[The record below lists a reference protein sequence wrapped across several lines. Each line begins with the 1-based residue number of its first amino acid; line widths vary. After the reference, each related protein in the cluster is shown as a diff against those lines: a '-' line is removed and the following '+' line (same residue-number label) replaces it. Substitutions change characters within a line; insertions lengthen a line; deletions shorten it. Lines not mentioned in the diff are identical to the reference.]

1 MMKITRKWQW
11 LAGMMVVLLVVG
23 GVAYSLTLV
32 HADSS
37 RIKVVFWH
45 EMKGPGQQ
53 AIDAYVKAFNHQ
65 QSKYE
70 VVAEFEGGY
79 NGVIQKIL
87 NTHGT
92 AASPALFQSMDISTS
107 QMYHSGFTT
116 PMQKFIDRDHYD
128 ADQII
133 PGAKAIVMRDNQLL
147 AMPFNASQTALYYNK
162 RVLRQYGITPPP
174 VDPTYDDITRVAKAI
189 HDKSHGKVKGMTM
202 EAYSWLFEQ
211 LVANAGVP
219 VANRDNGHTGNATK
233 VDFTSPAAINAMKWV
248 KENIDYGDF
257 MNFGSGGNAAA
268 NEAASFL
275 AGHLGIFMQSSANT
289 GQLYQVLKN
298 DLGVTYFPRPNGQRA
313 NGIAVGGAALWIA
326 NDKPSAVQDGA
337 WEFTKF
343 LASAQTQADW
353 QAKTGYLAVNKG
365 AKDEPTLKKLF
376 KKSPVLEVSG
386 NQMLRTKPNNTNSG
400 VFVDGWVPARTA
412 IQTAMQQIF
421 AGQDIRQSLQTAE
434 NTYNK
439 VLESNNRANGR
450 H

>member
-1 MMKITRKWQW
+1 
-11 LAGMMVVLLVVG
+11 MV
-23 GVAYSLTLV
+23 
-32 HADSS
+32 
-37 RIKVVFWH
+37 R
-45 EMKGPGQQ
+45 
-53 AIDAYVKAFNHQ
+53 
-65 QSKYE
+65 
-70 VVAEFEGGY
+70 
-79 NGVIQKIL
+79 
-87 NTHGT
+87 
-92 AASPALFQSMDISTS
+92 
-107 QMYHSGFTT
+107 
-116 PMQKFIDRDHYD
+116 
-128 ADQII
+128 
-133 PGAKAIVMRDNQLL
+133 
-147 AMPFNASQTALYYNK
+147 
-162 RVLRQYGITPPP
+162 
-174 VDPTYDDITRVAKAI
+174 
-189 HDKSHGKVKGMTM
+189 
-202 EAYSWLFEQ
+202 
-211 LVANAGVP
+211 
-219 VANRDNGHTGNATK
+219 
-233 VDFTSPAAINAMKWV
+233 
-248 KENIDYGDF
+248 
-257 MNFGSGGNAAA
+257 
-268 NEAASFL
+268 
-275 AGHLGIFMQSSANT
+275 
-289 GQLYQVLKN
+289 
-298 DLGVTYFPRPNGQRA
+298 RA